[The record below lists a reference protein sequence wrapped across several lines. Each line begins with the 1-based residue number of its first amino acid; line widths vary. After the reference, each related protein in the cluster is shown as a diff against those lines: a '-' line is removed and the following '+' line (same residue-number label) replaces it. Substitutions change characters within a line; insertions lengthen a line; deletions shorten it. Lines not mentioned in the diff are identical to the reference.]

1 MNITGHAYTYLP
13 SGFPLGGTQ
22 ICLTSLLLSWAI
34 FAVSQVLPERRIYKD
49 ITRVPYQSHNLPK
62 QCDATLC
69 WCCQVRRQRT
79 RWHVYFVANVLG
91 TWERYRRPLLIHV
104 YTYVDIVSLDILIWY
119 NQMMIGVISYVDV
132 VLLDML
138 ILYQNCSHG
147 MIITRYVSL
156 LWYITCLPSCIE
168 PVWSVVRLVRRGG
181 ALIFPTL
188 LHPAFHVL
196 DMQILVPVCDL
207 LSYLIGRWY
216 SRHTVDVSLLV
227 WQFNV
232 SETQTGLSGG
242 WMGVLYTGC

>member
-34 FAVSQVLPERRIYKD
+34 FAVSQVLSERRIYKD

-91 TWERYRRPLLIHV
+91 TWERYHRPLLIHV

-147 MIITRYVSL
+147 IIITRYVSL
-156 LWYITCLPSCIE
+156 LLYITCSPSCIE

-181 ALIFPTL
+181 GFNISDSTAPSISRLGYANIGPSLWSVVISDWALIFSP
-188 LHPAFHVL
+188 HGRC
-196 DMQILVPVCDL
+196 QPV
-207 LSYLIGRWY
+207 SV
-216 SRHTVDVSLLV
+216 TV
-227 WQFNV
+227 
-232 SETQTGLSGG
+232 
-242 WMGVLYTGC
+242 